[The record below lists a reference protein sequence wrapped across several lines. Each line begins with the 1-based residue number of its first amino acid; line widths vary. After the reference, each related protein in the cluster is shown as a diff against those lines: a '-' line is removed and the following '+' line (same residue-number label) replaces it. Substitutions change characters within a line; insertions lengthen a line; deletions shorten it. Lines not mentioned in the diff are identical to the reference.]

1 MARRKKKSLPALNSA
16 SMSDISFLLLTFFLL
31 TSSINTDMGIQRR
44 LPPPSDP
51 TVKPPDIHRRNT
63 FVVLVNR
70 EDRLLFDGK
79 IGEINMLK
87 ERAKEFLSNP
97 QNLDNLPE
105 KMTKDIPLLGTVEVS
120 KGVISLQNDRGTSY
134 EMYLMVQ
141 NELTAAINE
150 LRDEMARVKFG
161 KAYIDCSDAQRE
173 AIDKAI
179 PIAISEAEPKNI
191 GGKK

>member
-1 MARRKKKSLPALNSA
+1 
-16 SMSDISFLLLTFFLL
+16 
-31 TSSINTDMGIQRR
+31 MGIQRR

-51 TVKPPDIHRRNT
+51 NVKPPDIHRRNT
-63 FVVLVNR
+63 FVVLVNK
-70 EDRLLFDGK
+70 DDKLLFNGEL
-79 IGEINMLK
+79 GEINLLK

-97 QNLDNLPE
+97 DNLANLPE
-105 KMTKDIPLLGTVEVS
+105 KMTKEIPLLGTVEVS

-141 NELTAAINE
+141 NELTAAVNE
-150 LRDEMARVKFG
+150 LRDEMAKTKFG
-161 KAYIDCSDAQRE
+161 KAYVDCSSMQRE

-191 GGKK
+191 GGSK

>member
-1 MARRKKKSLPALNSA
+1 MARRKKKLPALNSA

-70 EDRLLFDGK
+70 EDRLLFNGE

-87 ERAKEFLSNP
+87 DRAKEFLSNP

-105 KMTKDIPLLGTVEVS
+105 KKTKDIPLLGTVEVS

-141 NELTAAINE
+141 NELTAAVNE

-161 KAYIDCSDAQRE
+161 KAYVDCSDAQRE

>member
-1 MARRKKKSLPALNSA
+1 MARRKKKLPALNSA

-70 EDRLLFDGK
+70 EDRLLFNGE

-87 ERAKEFLSNP
+87 DRAKEFLSNP

-141 NELTAAINE
+141 NELTAAVNE

-161 KAYIDCSDAQRE
+161 KAYVDCSDAQRE

>member
-1 MARRKKKSLPALNSA
+1 MARNKKKLPGLNAS

-31 TSSINTDMGIQRR
+31 VSSINTDMGIQRR

-51 TVKPPDIHRRNT
+51 NVKPPDIHRRNT
-63 FVVLVNR
+63 FVVLVNK
-70 EDRLLFDGK
+70 DDKLLFNNELGD
-79 IGEINMLK
+79 ITALK
-87 ERAKEFLSNP
+87 DRAKEFLSNP
-97 QNLDNLPE
+97 DNLPNLPE
-105 KMTKDIPLLGTVEVS
+105 KQTRNIPLLGDVEVS

-141 NELTAAINE
+141 NELTAAVNE
-150 LRDEMARVKFG
+150 LRDEMAKARFG
-161 KAYIDCSDAQRE
+161 RAYIDCSQAQRE

-191 GGKK
+191 GGNK

>member
-1 MARRKKKSLPALNSA
+1 MARNKKKLPGLNAS

-31 TSSINTDMGIQRR
+31 VSSINTDMGIQRR

-51 TVKPPDIHRRNT
+51 NVKPPDIHRRNT
-63 FVVLVNR
+63 FVVLVNK
-70 EDRLLFDGK
+70 DDKLLFNGEL
-79 IGEINMLK
+79 GEINLLK

-97 QNLDNLPE
+97 DNLANLPE
-105 KMTKDIPLLGTVEVS
+105 KITKDIPLLGTVDVS

-141 NELTAAINE
+141 NELTAAVNE
-150 LRDEMARVKFG
+150 LRDEMAKTKFG
-161 KAYIDCSDAQRE
+161 KSYVDCSAMQRE

>member
-1 MARRKKKSLPALNSA
+1 
-16 SMSDISFLLLTFFLL
+16 MSDISFLLLTFFLL

-51 TVKPPDIHRRNT
+51 NVKPPDIHRRNT

-70 EDRLLFDGK
+70 EDKLLFNGE

-87 ERAKEFLSNP
+87 DRAKEFLSNP

-105 KMTKDIPLLGTVEVS
+105 KMTKDIPLLGSVEVS

-141 NELTAAINE
+141 NELTAAVNE
-150 LRDEMARVKFG
+150 LRDELSRVKFG
-161 KAYIDCSDAQRE
+161 KAYVDCSDVQRE

>member
-1 MARRKKKSLPALNSA
+1 MARNKKKLPGLNAS

-31 TSSINTDMGIQRR
+31 VSSINTDMGIQRR

-51 TVKPPDIHRRNT
+51 NVKPPDIHRRNT
-63 FVVLVNR
+63 FVVLVNK
-70 EDRLLFDGK
+70 DDKLLFNNELGD
-79 IGEINMLK
+79 ITALK
-87 ERAKEFLSNP
+87 DRAKEVLSNP
-97 QNLDNLPE
+97 DNLPNLPE
-105 KMTKDIPLLGTVEVS
+105 KQTRNIPLLGDIEVS

-141 NELTAAINE
+141 NELTAAVNE
-150 LRDEMARVKFG
+150 LRDEMSKARFG
-161 KAYIDCSDAQRE
+161 RAYIDATQSQRE

-191 GGKK
+191 GGNK

>member
-70 EDRLLFDGK
+70 EDKLLFNGE

>member
-1 MARRKKKSLPALNSA
+1 MARNKKKLPGLNAS

-31 TSSINTDMGIQRR
+31 VSSINTDIGIQRR

-51 TVKPPDIHRRNT
+51 NVKPPDIHRRNT
-63 FVVLVNR
+63 FVVLVNK
-70 EDRLLFDGK
+70 DDKLLFNNELGD
-79 IGEINMLK
+79 ITALK
-87 ERAKEFLSNP
+87 DRAKEFLSNP
-97 QNLDNLPE
+97 DNLPNLPE
-105 KMTKDIPLLGTVEVS
+105 KQTRNIPLLGDVEVS

-141 NELTAAINE
+141 NELTAAVNE
-150 LRDEMARVKFG
+150 LRDEMSKARFG
-161 KAYIDCSDAQRE
+161 RAYIDATQSQRE

-191 GGKK
+191 GGSK

>member
-1 MARRKKKSLPALNSA
+1 MARGKKKLPALNSS

-51 TVKPPDIHRRNT
+51 NVKPPDIHRRNT
-63 FVVLVNR
+63 FVVLVNK
-70 EDRLLFDGK
+70 DDQLLFNGEL
-79 IGEINMLK
+79 GEINLLK

-97 QNLDNLPE
+97 NNLDNLPE

-141 NELTAAINE
+141 NELTAAVNE
-150 LRDEMARVKFG
+150 LRDEMAKTKFG
-161 KAYIDCSDAQRE
+161 KAYVDCGEAQRE

-191 GGKK
+191 GGNK

>member
-1 MARRKKKSLPALNSA
+1 MARNKKKLPGLNAS

-31 TSSINTDMGIQRR
+31 VSSINTDMGIQRR

-51 TVKPPDIHRRNT
+51 NVKPPDIHRRNT
-63 FVVLVNR
+63 FVVLVNK
-70 EDRLLFDGK
+70 DDKLLFNNELGD
-79 IGEINMLK
+79 ITALK
-87 ERAKEFLSNP
+87 DRAKAFLSNP
-97 QNLDNLPE
+97 DNLPNLPE
-105 KMTKDIPLLGTVEVS
+105 KQTRNIPLLGDVEVS

-141 NELTAAINE
+141 NELTAAVNE
-150 LRDEMARVKFG
+150 LRDEMSKARFG
-161 KAYIDCSDAQRE
+161 RAYIDATQSQRE

-191 GGKK
+191 GGSK

>member
-1 MARRKKKSLPALNSA
+1 MARNKKKLPGLNAS

-31 TSSINTDMGIQRR
+31 VSSINTDMGIQRR

-51 TVKPPDIHRRNT
+51 NVKPPDIHRRNT
-63 FVVLVNR
+63 FVVLVNK
-70 EDRLLFDGK
+70 DDKLLFNNELGD
-79 IGEINMLK
+79 ITALK
-87 ERAKEFLSNP
+87 DRAKEFLSNP
-97 QNLDNLPE
+97 DNLPNLPE
-105 KMTKDIPLLGTVEVS
+105 KQTRNIPLLGDVEVS

-141 NELTAAINE
+141 NELTAAVNE
-150 LRDEMARVKFG
+150 LRDEMSKARFG
-161 KAYIDCSDAQRE
+161 RAYIDATQSQRE

-191 GGKK
+191 GGNK

>member
-70 EDRLLFDGK
+70 EDRLLFNGE

>member
-1 MARRKKKSLPALNSA
+1 MARGKKKLPALNSA

-70 EDRLLFDGK
+70 EDRLFFNGE

-87 ERAKEFLSNP
+87 DRAKEFLSNP

-141 NELTAAINE
+141 NELTAAVNE

-161 KAYIDCSDAQRE
+161 KAYVDCSDAQRE

>member
-70 EDRLLFDGK
+70 EDRLLFNGE

-141 NELTAAINE
+141 NELTTAINE

>member
-70 EDRLLFDGK
+70 EDRLLFNGE

-87 ERAKEFLSNP
+87 ERTKEFLSNP

>member
-1 MARRKKKSLPALNSA
+1 MARNKKKLPGLNAS

-31 TSSINTDMGIQRR
+31 VSSINTDMGIQRR

-51 TVKPPDIHRRNT
+51 NVKPPDIHRINT
-63 FVVLVNR
+63 FVVLVNK
-70 EDRLLFDGK
+70 DDKLLFNNELGD
-79 IGEINMLK
+79 ITALK
-87 ERAKEFLSNP
+87 DRAKEFLSNP
-97 QNLDNLPE
+97 DNLPNLPE
-105 KMTKDIPLLGTVEVS
+105 KQTRNIPLLGDIEVS

-141 NELTAAINE
+141 NELTAAVNE
-150 LRDEMARVKFG
+150 LRDEMAKARFG
-161 KAYIDCSDAQRE
+161 RAYIDCSQAQRE

-191 GGKK
+191 GGNK

>member
-1 MARRKKKSLPALNSA
+1 
-16 SMSDISFLLLTFFLL
+16 MSDISFLLLTFFLL

-70 EDRLLFDGK
+70 EDRLLFNGE

>member
-1 MARRKKKSLPALNSA
+1 MARNKKKLPGLNAS

-31 TSSINTDMGIQRR
+31 VSSINTDMGIQRR

-51 TVKPPDIHRRNT
+51 NVKPPDIHRRNT
-63 FVVLVNR
+63 FVVLVNK
-70 EDRLLFDGK
+70 DDKLLFNNELGD
-79 IGEINMLK
+79 ITALK
-87 ERAKEFLSNP
+87 DRAKEFLSNP
-97 QNLDNLPE
+97 DNLPNLPE
-105 KMTKDIPLLGTVEVS
+105 KQTRNIPLLGDIEVS

-141 NELTAAINE
+141 NELTAAVNE
-150 LRDEMARVKFG
+150 LRDEMSKARFG
-161 KAYIDCSDAQRE
+161 RAYIDATQSQRE

-191 GGKK
+191 GGNK